1 MRFAEGQ
8 WCGLTAPKEG
18 EQIFQKRICF
28 FGRGT
33 PACALAQEC
42 EGRGPAQVQDPKTCK
57 PDLVT
62 YTPIAVRRLEKFPL
76 SANASTNLGP
86 QNAGD
91 NHTPINCLA
100 SAPSL
105 K

>member
-1 MRFAEGQ
+1 LVAA
-8 WCGLTAPKEG
+8 TS
-18 EQIFQKRICF
+18 
-28 FGRGT
+28 
-33 PACALAQEC
+33 ACALLQEC
-42 EGRGPAQVQDPKTCK
+42 EVGGRWGRGPAQVRDPKTCK

>member
-1 MRFAEGQ
+1 MDI
-8 WCGLTAPKEG
+8 L
-18 EQIFQKRICF
+18 
-28 FGRGT
+28 FGRRLFRLRVTARMRGRR
-33 PACALAQEC
+33 AGE
-42 EGRGPAQVQDPKTCK
+42 RGPAQEHDPKTCK

-76 SANASTNLGP
+76 SANASTDLGP

>member
-1 MRFAEGQ
+1 MVWSNCAERRR
-8 WCGLTAPKEG
+8 ADFPKVDML
-18 EQIFQKRICF
+18 

-42 EGRGPAQVQDPKTCK
+42 KGRGPAQVQDPKTCK

-76 SANASTNLGP
+76 SANATTDLGP

-91 NHTPINCLA
+91 NRTPINCLA

>member
-1 MRFAEGQ
+1 MDI
-8 WCGLTAPKEG
+8 L
-18 EQIFQKRICF
+18 
-28 FGRGT
+28 FGRGYLRLRISAGMWG
-33 PACALAQEC
+33 PDIGGRLR
-42 EGRGPAQVQDPKTCK
+42 RGPAQLQDPKTCK

-76 SANASTNLGP
+76 SANASIDLGP